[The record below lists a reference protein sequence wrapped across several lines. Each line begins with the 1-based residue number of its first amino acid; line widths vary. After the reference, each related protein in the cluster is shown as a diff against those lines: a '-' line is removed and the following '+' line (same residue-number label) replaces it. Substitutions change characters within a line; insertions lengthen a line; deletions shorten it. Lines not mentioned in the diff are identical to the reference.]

1 MQLGKLPSEWGVP
14 SQTALSDPFLPRS
27 RSLSMG
33 DPSRAPFKPWVEDRL
48 RNPNCFDSQRIDAIP
63 DRVSGRSG
71 RSLQHGASSPQLAW
85 EARRRH
91 TPCSVPIDPTWD
103 MDNLYLRGVEEEPY
117 VKALSAFTTATPTRV
132 VTDMHPDYV
141 LHVRPLLPRPWLTSG
156 RKTIDPEREFPRRGH
171 IQFPHETFARDS
183 GYALYISSLMAGEGD
198 PGRFVEEL
206 RKEHKNRRAGVLL
219 SWAQVEY
226 YHLPPG
232 LRKTLYPHPPADWAE
247 WECPVAMA
255 VPLPA
260 VVTYRGSRLIRGD
273 PLHWRIFYA
282 EWVVNATVRFITDAH
297 HRGLLWRLPRR
308 ILQSIP
314 ILGLPYL
321 LEGTRYD
328 VSGVTQLLGLV
339 DSVNWVA
346 YEKVGAVPIQ
356 RVGMEFRPME
366 VGLKTADRNTT
377 GEEEVTITDEDEP
390 EEVLASGS
398 LSGPASP
405 PRRSDQRGRT
415 SVAIHHLQSVPA
427 MGERSGLRSALLEDP
442 VSIPRLGERNP
453 EGREVTQPRPAP
465 QYLVRTEQDRYDDPG
480 REGALGSKMTR
491 TSSEVQPAF
500 FWDGDP
506 YAPGGGYGYP
516 GIPVTDRDFR
526 AHARDLEVY
535 LRQEGRYA
543 GFRELTGNAE
553 VVTSTIGW
561 VICSLLDTRDA
572 HRRQEVE
579 LRQRIVD
586 LEAAIDLA
594 STRERGTS
602 QRLRTTINDL
612 VDIEARCDPTR
623 VVRRRFGGEIPG
635 SDDVVG
641 TPRKRSR
648 TETEDVWEDVNPR
661 RP

>member
-33 DPSRAPFKPWVEDRL
+33 DPTRAPFKPWVEDRL
-48 RNPNCFDSQRIDAIP
+48 LNPNCFDSQRVDAIP

-103 MDNLYLRGVEEEPY
+103 MDNLYLRGVEEAAY
-117 VKALSAFTTATPTRV
+117 VQALFEFTAAVPTRV
-132 VTDMHPDYV
+132 VVDMHSDYI
-141 LHVRPLLPRPWLTSG
+141 LHPRPLLPRPWLTSG

-171 IQFPHETFARDS
+171 INIPDEAFARDS
-183 GYALYISSLMAGEGD
+183 GYALYLSSLMAGEGD

-232 LRKTLYPHPPADWAE
+232 LRKTLYPHPPRDWTE

-255 VPLPA
+255 IPLPA

-273 PLHWRIFYA
+273 ALHWRIFYT
-282 EWVVNATVRFITDAH
+282 EWVVNAAVRFITDAH

-308 ILQSIP
+308 ILESIP
-314 ILGLPYL
+314 ILGIPYL

-328 VSGVTQLLGLV
+328 VAGVTQLLGLV
-339 DSVNWVA
+339 ASVNWEG
-346 YEKVGAVPIQ
+346 YEKVGAIPIQ
-356 RVGMEFRPME
+356 RLGLEFTPMAM
-366 VGLKTADRNTT
+366 GLHDADR
-377 GEEEVTITDEDEP
+377 GQPGDEGVTITDDEEP
-390 EEVLASGS
+390 EEIVASGVIS
-398 LSGPASP
+398 RRISP
-405 PRRSDQRGRT
+405 LRRSAQPGET
-415 SVAIHHLQSVPA
+415 SVAIPR
-427 MGERSGLRSALLEDP
+427 MGTTLVLRERPGFRSAVPEDP
-442 VSIPRLGERNP
+442 VNTPRVGERNP
-453 EGREVTQPRPAP
+453 EVPDGAQLRPVPR
-465 QYLVRTEQDRYDDPG
+465 YLDRPERQRYDDPE
-480 REGALGSKMTR
+480 REGALGSRMTR
-491 TSSEVQPAF
+491 ASSEVQPAF

-543 GFRELTGNAE
+543 GFRELM
-553 VVTSTIGW
+553 
-561 VICSLLDTRDA
+561 
-572 HRRQEVE
+572 
-579 LRQRIVD
+579 
-586 LEAAIDLA
+586 
-594 STRERGTS
+594 
-602 QRLRTTINDL
+602 
-612 VDIEARCDPTR
+612 
-623 VVRRRFGGEIPG
+623 
-635 SDDVVG
+635 
-641 TPRKRSR
+641 RK
-648 TETEDVWEDVNPR
+648 
-661 RP
+661 